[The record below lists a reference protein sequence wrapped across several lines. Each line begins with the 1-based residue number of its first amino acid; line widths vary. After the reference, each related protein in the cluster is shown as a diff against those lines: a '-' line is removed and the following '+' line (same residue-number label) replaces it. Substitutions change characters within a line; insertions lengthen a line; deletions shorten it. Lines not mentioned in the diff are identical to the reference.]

1 MPFPKRY
8 AEIAHK
14 LRVPLGFA
22 VAAAYLILARP
33 SWRSLAWGG
42 AIALLGLVFRAWA
55 AGHLAKNETL
65 AASGPYA
72 HVRNPLYVG
81 SLITAAGFA
90 LAGRNLA
97 VAGALAVYFLFF
109 FLPVVEEEER
119 HLRKLFPEYAEYE
132 RRVPKFWPRL
142 ARQGGAAQ
150 EFRWAIY
157 HRNREYQAVASS
169 LAAMAILLLKAWL
182 GGS

>member
-14 LRVPLGFA
+14 LRVPLGFV
-22 VAAAYLILARP
+22 VAGSYLILARP
-33 SWRSLAWGG
+33 SWRSLAWGMSV
-42 AIALLGLVFRAWA
+42 ALIGLAFRAWA
-55 AGHLAKNETL
+55 AGHLAKNELL
-65 AASGPYA
+65 ATSGPYA

-90 LAGRNLA
+90 VAGRNLL

-109 FLPVVEEEER
+109 FLPVVEEEEC
-119 HLRKLFPEYAEYE
+119 HLRKLFPEYAGYA

-142 ARQGGAAQ
+142 STDGCPPKP
-150 EFRWAIY
+150 FRWPLY
-157 HRNREYQAVASS
+157 HKNREYQAVAAS
-169 LAAMAILLLKAWL
+169 LAAMAVLLAKAWL
-182 GGS
+182 GGN